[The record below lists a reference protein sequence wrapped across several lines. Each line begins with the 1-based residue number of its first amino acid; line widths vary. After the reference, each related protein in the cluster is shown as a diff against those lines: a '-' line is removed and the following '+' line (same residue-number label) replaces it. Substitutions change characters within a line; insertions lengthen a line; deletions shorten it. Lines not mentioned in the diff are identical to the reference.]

1 MTMRCRF
8 SFLLIAIFAASAA
21 IAGADETAPALLAS
35 GHVDEAIVALHG
47 QISSSPNDA
56 VAHNLLC
63 RAYFALGQWDRG
75 ISACEKA
82 VALAPEN
89 GQYHLWLGRIYGEKA
104 DKASFLTAAGLAG
117 RVRTE
122 FETAVKLNPNSVD
135 ARSDLAEFYLEAP
148 GIVGG
153 GRDKAVQQ
161 ITPLAQLDPGRAHWV
176 SARIAEKKKDLAA
189 AEAEYRAAIEA
200 SHGSASAWLNLGLFY
215 RHRERY
221 NDMEQALTRVRSAPL
236 DRPDALVDA
245 AEILIHSQRNL
256 PEAVELLRA
265 YLNSE
270 KKVEQA
276 PTFKVHY
283 LLGAAAEKL
292 GDKQAASTEYKSALA
307 LAREFQPAQQALQR
321 MNR

>member
-1 MTMRCRF
+1 MKARCRF
-8 SFLLIAIFAASAA
+8 ALLGIAIFAASAA

-35 GHVDEAIVALHG
+35 GRVDEAIVALHG
-47 QISSSPNDA
+47 QINSSPNDA
-56 VAHNLLC
+56 VAQNLLC
-63 RAYFALGQWDRG
+63 RAYFTLGQWDRG

-82 VALAPEN
+82 VALAPDN

-117 RVRTE
+117 KVRTE
-122 FETAVKLNPNSVD
+122 FETAVRLTPNSVD

-153 GRDKAVQQ
+153 GRDKAIQQ
-161 ITPLAQLDPGRAHWV
+161 ISPLAQLDPARAHWIT
-176 SARIAEKKKDLAA
+176 ARIAEKKKDLAT
-189 AEAEYRAAIEA
+189 AEAEYRAAIDA

-215 RHRERY
+215 RHREHY
-221 NDMEQALTRVRSAPL
+221 DEMERALTHVRPAPL
-236 DRPDALVDA
+236 DRSDALVDA

-256 PEAVELLRA
+256 PEAVELLRT
-265 YLNSE
+265 YLNSG

-276 PTFKVHY
+276 PAFKVHY
-283 LLGAAAEKL
+283 LLGTASEKL
-292 GDKQAASTEYKSALA
+292 GDKEAAAAEYRSALA
-307 LAREFQPAQQALQR
+307 LAKEFQPAQQALQR

>member
-1 MTMRCRF
+1 MTARCRF
-8 SFLLIAIFAASAA
+8 SLFCIAIFAASAA

-35 GHVDEAIVALHG
+35 GRVDEAIAALHG
-47 QISSSPNDA
+47 QINSSPNDA
-56 VAHNLLC
+56 VAQNLLC
-63 RAYFALGQWDRG
+63 RAYFSLGQWDRG
-75 ISACEKA
+75 ISACERA
-82 VALAPEN
+82 VALAPED

-117 RVRTE
+117 KVRTE
-122 FETAVKLNPNSVD
+122 FETAVKLTPNNVD

-153 GRDKAVQQ
+153 GRDKAMQQ
-161 ITPLAQLDPGRAHWV
+161 ISPLAKLDPARAHWV
-176 SARIAEKKKDLAA
+176 SGRVAEKKKDLAT
-189 AEAEYRAAIEA
+189 AEAEYRSAIDA

-221 NDMEQALTRVRSAPL
+221 NEMEQALTHVRPAPL

-265 YLNSE
+265 YLHSS

-276 PTFKVHY
+276 PAFKVHY

-292 GDKQAASTEYKSALA
+292 GDKQSAAIEYKSALA

>member
-1 MTMRCRF
+1 MTMPCRF
-8 SFLLIAIFAASAA
+8 SFLVVAIFAASAA

-35 GHVDEAIVALHG
+35 GRVDEAIAALHG
-47 QISSSPNDA
+47 QIGSSPNDA

-63 RAYFALGQWDRG
+63 RAYFTLGQWDRG

-122 FETAVKLNPNSVD
+122 FETAVKLIPNSAD

-153 GRDKAVQQ
+153 GRDKAMQQ
-161 ITPLAQLDPGRAHWV
+161 VSPLAQIDPARAHWV
-176 SARIAEKKKDLAA
+176 SARIAEKKKDLAT
-189 AEAEYRAAIEA
+189 AETEYQAAIEA
-200 SHGSASAWLNLGLFY
+200 SHGGASAWLNLGLFY

-221 NDMEQALTRVRSAPL
+221 NEMEQALTHVRPAPL

-256 PEAVELLRA
+256 HEAVELLRA
-265 YLNSE
+265 YLNSNR
-270 KKVEQA
+270 KVEQA
-276 PTFKVHY
+276 PAFKVHY
-283 LLGAAAEKL
+283 LLGTAAEKL
-292 GDKQAASTEYKSALA
+292 GDKQEAATEYASALA
-307 LAREFQPAQQALQR
+307 LAKEFQPAQQALQR
-321 MNR
+321 INR